1 MKNDA
6 NIRNFIEISGNLHGK
21 SRKLRG
27 KSRNFRGM
35 NSSTYCRMTH
45 FSGRFRSFSGH
56 FRRKMENIG
65 DIFPFSF
72 RFYSFSFLIFKLY
85 YSFCT
90 GIYSINCSYEENY
103 SNFSHHFY
111 GYWR

>member
-6 NIRNFIEISGNLHGK
+6 SIRNFIEISGNLHGK
-21 SRKLRG
+21 SRKLCG

-45 FSGRFRSFSGH
+45 FSGRLAV
-56 FRRKMENIG
+56 
-65 DIFPFSF
+65 IFEEKWRISETSF
-72 RFYSFSFLIFKLY
+72 RFLSVFIPFHSFSFLIFKLY
-85 YSFCT
+85 YYFCT

>member
-21 SRKLRG
+21 SRKIRG

-45 FSGRFRSFSGH
+45 FSGRFRSF
-56 FRRKMENIG
+56 
-65 DIFPFSF
+65 
-72 RFYSFSFLIFKLY
+72 
-85 YSFCT
+85 
-90 GIYSINCSYEENY
+90 
-103 SNFSHHFY
+103 
-111 GYWR
+111 